1 MPRVCTLPNLVGP
14 NLVGPNLVGWLAAS
28 LAILSASAHAA
39 EPMAVPSLTPADEL
53 VQIQRDR
60 HDRMTVPVL
69 IGTKGPYEFI
79 IDTGSERTVLSRE
92 VAKGLGL
99 PVSGNGVVVGVAGMQ
114 AVDLVDV
121 DEISL
126 GKRTYYTLTA
136 PLLEAAHIGADGI
149 VGLDSLQDQRVLIDF
164 RANRIAI
171 GDAASLGGAKGFEI
185 VVKARRRSGQLIMTN
200 AIIDGI
206 HTDVVLDTGSDST
219 IGNLALRKAMARRAH
234 AEQTTLFSVTGQALN
249 AEIIMAST
257 IQVEGL
263 QIHNTPLAFADSP
276 AFHRLGLVKRPA
288 ILLGMAQM
296 RMFQRVAIDFAT
308 RRVLFDLPTGTAM
321 PDTTRRIQF

>member
-1 MPRVCTLPNLVGP
+1 MPLVRAMSMLPSLLPV
-14 NLVGPNLVGWLAAS
+14 LALAWATTPAS
-28 LAILSASAHAA
+28 GA
-39 EPMAVPSLTPADEL
+39 EPAPAAFATPADEL
-53 VQIQRDR
+53 VQLQRDR

-69 IGTKGPYEFI
+69 IGTNGPYEFL
-79 IDTGSERTVLSRE
+79 IDTGSERTVLSRQ
-92 VAKGLGL
+92 VAQGIGLA
-99 PVSGNGVVVGVAGMQ
+99 VSGNGVVVGVAG
-114 AVDLVDV
+114 AHPVELVDV

-200 AIIDGI
+200 AIIDGV
-206 HTDVVLDTGSDST
+206 HTDVVLDTGSDSS
-219 IGNLALRKAMARRAH
+219 IGNLALRKAMARRAR

-249 AEIIMAST
+249 ADIVMAST

-263 QIHNTPLAFADSP
+263 QLHNTPLAFADSP
-276 AFHRLGLVKRPA
+276 AFHRLGLGKRPA

-296 RMFQRVAIDFAT
+296 RMFRRVAIDFAT
-308 RRVLFDLPTGTAM
+308 RRVLFDLPPGTATQ
-321 PDTTRRIQF
+321 DTTRRIQF